1 MTSSRAGQ
9 EQELASVNATGQRA
23 KLGLRLGGPGPGG
36 CQGEGELQGLLGRVS
51 EEMTDQRA
59 QADGQGSH
67 HICSVMYLI

>member
-9 EQELASVNATGQRA
+9 EKELASVNATGQRA
-23 KLGLRLGGPGPGG
+23 TLDLRLGGSGPVG

-51 EEMTDQRA
+51 EETTDQRA

-67 HICSVMYLI
+67 HICSVLYPI